1 MVEDSIARR
10 GVVESG
16 DGGRV
21 GEGIDAAVEKFTD
34 LVGAEGLEFVD
45 FGGLGCFPAV
55 EGLGGEDEIALEVA
69 FEELGDFGAGV
80 GADFVES
87 VDADVEGAAVDQ
99 ILEEGGVFGVA
110 FEFVLDGFE
119 DAVFAAVGGEVDGV
133 AFGGLDE
140 LAEVHGF
147 AESGFTFENELA
159 LEAGEGLKFGAV
171 AGADL
176 AGGEV
181 VGVGVLVEQVGVGE
195 EAGAEGDEEAIAQK
209 RNPGEQEADVAQS
222 GDVAEPGVPE
232 EDGLDLGGFWV
243 EEDEGD
249 PEGDVGEEGL
259 DNRGAPFVEGDRE
272 VAAEG
277 RATIRL
283 IIRMID
289 QSCYDFVDVVGDEWL
304 CPVVRLI
311 GFESE
316 FDYGNMICQHMPW
329 RRWQKIF

>member
-1 MVEDSIARR
+1 M
-10 GVVESG
+10 
-16 DGGRV
+16 
-21 GEGIDAAVEKFTD
+21 
-34 LVGAEGLEFVD
+34 
-45 FGGLGCFPAV
+45 
-55 EGLGGEDEIALEVA
+55 
-69 FEELGDFGAGV
+69 
-80 GADFVES
+80 
-87 VDADVEGAAVDQ
+87 
-99 ILEEGGVFGVA
+99 EEGGVFGVA